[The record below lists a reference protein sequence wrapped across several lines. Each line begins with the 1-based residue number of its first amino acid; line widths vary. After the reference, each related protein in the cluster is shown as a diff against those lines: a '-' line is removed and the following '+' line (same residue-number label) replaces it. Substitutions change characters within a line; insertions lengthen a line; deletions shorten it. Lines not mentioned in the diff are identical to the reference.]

1 MTRVPTKALPLTPG
15 GAIRSAHGW
24 TRWTGLAL
32 SAAPALMLLGSAVM
46 KLIHNP
52 MIVEKLQQQFGYSEA
67 LLTPI
72 GIVELLC
79 VVVYLIPR
87 TSVLGA
93 ILMTGYFGG
102 AVATHVRVSDA
113 FAIPLVLGVFAWGGL
128 FLRDARLR
136 ELLPFR
142 KPVR

>member
-1 MTRVPTKALPLTPG
+1 M
-15 GAIRSAHGW
+15 
-24 TRWTGLAL
+24 
-32 SAAPALMLLGSAVM
+32 
-46 KLIHNP
+46 
-52 MIVEKLQQQFGYSEA
+52 
-67 LLTPI
+67 TPI

-93 ILMTGYFGG
+93 ILITGYFGG

-113 FAIPLVLGVFAWGGL
+113 FVIPLVLGVLAWGGL

-136 ELLPFR
+136 ELLQLK
-142 KPVR
+142 KPAKSLRP

>member
-1 MTRVPTKALPLTPG
+1 MTTTSPTETTPLTPDSG
-15 GAIRSAHGW
+15 TRSTPGW
-24 TRWTGLAL
+24 MRWTGLAL
-32 SAAPALMLLGSAVM
+32 SAAPALMLLGSAAM
-46 KLIHNP
+46 KLSHNP
-52 MIVEKLQQQFGYSEA
+52 MIVGKLQQQFGYSEA

-79 VVVYLIPR
+79 AVVYLIPR

-93 ILMTGYFGG
+93 ILMTGYLGG

-113 FAIPLVLGVFAWGGL
+113 FVIPLALGVFAWGGL

-136 ELLPFR
+136 ELLPLNR
-142 KPVR
+142 

>member
-1 MTRVPTKALPLTPG
+1 MTTAPIDVLRLPPG
-15 GAIRSAHGW
+15 SATHSARGW
-24 TRWTGLAL
+24 MRWTGLAL
-32 SAAPALMLLGSAVM
+32 SAAPALMLAGSAVM
-46 KLIHNP
+46 KLIHSP

-72 GIVELLC
+72 GFVELLC

-113 FAIPLVLGVFAWGGL
+113 FVIPLVLGVFAWAGL

-136 ELLPFR
+136 ELLPF
-142 KPVR
+142 KK

>member
-1 MTRVPTKALPLTPG
+1 M
-15 GAIRSAHGW
+15 
-24 TRWTGLAL
+24 
-32 SAAPALMLLGSAVM
+32 
-46 KLIHNP
+46 
-52 MIVEKLQQQFGYSEA
+52 
-67 LLTPI
+67 TPI

-102 AVATHVRVSDA
+102 AVATHVRVSDN
-113 FAIPLVLGVFAWGGL
+113 FAIPLVLGVFVWVGL

-136 ELLPFR
+136 ELLPLE
-142 KPVR
+142 KP

>member
-1 MTRVPTKALPLTPG
+1 MTTAPTEVLPLTPG
-15 GAIRSAHGW
+15 GATRSAHGW
-24 TRWTGLAL
+24 MRWTGLAF
-32 SAAPALMLLGSAVM
+32 SAAPALMLAGSAVM

-52 MIVEKLQQQFGYSEA
+52 MIVEKLQQPFGYSEA

-79 VVVYLIPR
+79 VVVYVIPR

-102 AVATHVRVSDA
+102 AVATHVRVSDN
-113 FAIPLVLGVFAWGGL
+113 FAIPLVLGVFVWVGL

-136 ELLPFR
+136 ELLPLE
-142 KPVR
+142 KP

>member
-1 MTRVPTKALPLTPG
+1 MIHVPTEPFPLTPG
-15 GAIRSAHGW
+15 ATRSAHRW
-24 TRWTGLAL
+24 MRWTGLAF
-32 SAAPALMLLGSAVM
+32 SAAPALMLLGSALM
-46 KLIHNP
+46 KLLHNP

-79 VVVYLIPR
+79 AVVYLIPK

-113 FAIPLVLGVFAWGGL
+113 FVIPLVLGVLAWGGL

-136 ELLPFR
+136 ELLPFK
-142 KPVR
+142 KPA